1 MKLLHNAR
9 IHTLDPARPEA
20 SALAIE
26 NERIISVGGE
36 ELLAEFEN
44 IECEDMDGRFILP
57 GLIDAHI
64 HLQLYALSLNKVDC
78 EAENKDQL
86 LHRISE
92 RVHQTPPG
100 DWVLGHGWNQN
111 IWGGS
116 WPCAADLDAV
126 SPQNPVYLTAKS
138 LHASWANTAALKLA
152 GISLSNPDSMDGRLQ
167 LDKRGSP
174 TGIFFE
180 NAVNLIEAVIPETSP
195 AALAACFRQ
204 VIAGM
209 WRMGL
214 TGVHDFDGRTCFQA
228 LQMLH
233 ERGELHFRVVKSIP
247 LDLLPQAADLGLR
260 AGFGDDLLRIGSVKL
275 FADGALGPRTG
286 AMLEAYVDE
295 PQNRGILLMDREQLF
310 EHGCLAA
317 RSGLGL
323 AVHAIG
329 DQAVHEV
336 LEGIARLRAYE
347 CEEGLPALRHRI
359 EHVQTIHPAD
369 AGRLANLGLIASMQP
384 THAPSDMLVADRA
397 LGERAAF
404 SYAWRTQLQHGVRL
418 AFGSDAPVESPNPF
432 KGLHAAVTRRR
443 ADGSPGSE
451 GWFPEQRLTIEEALN
466 AYTDGAAFAARMDH
480 CLGRLSA
487 GFLADLIVLEK
498 DPITCDPADLCFIQ
512 PVATMV
518 GGEWVWQS

>member
-1 MKLLHNAR
+1 MKLLYNAR
-9 IHTLDPARPEA
+9 IHTLDPVQPDA
-20 SALAIE
+20 SAIAIE
-26 NERIISVGGE
+26 NERIISVGGG

-44 IECEDMDGRFILP
+44 MEREDMDGRVILP
-57 GLIDAHI
+57 GMIDAHI

-78 EAENKDQL
+78 EAENKDQI
-86 LHRISE
+86 LHRVSE
-92 RVHQTPPG
+92 RVRLTPPG

-111 IWGGS
+111 TWGGS

-138 LHASWANTAALKLA
+138 LHASWANTAALTLA
-152 GISLSNPDSMDGRLQ
+152 GISKSSPDSMDGRIQ

-180 NAVNLIEAVIPETSP
+180 NAANLFEAVIPETGP
-195 AALAACFRQ
+195 AALAASIQQ

-260 AGFGDDLLRIGSVKL
+260 TGFGDDFLRIGSVKL
-275 FADGALGPRTG
+275 FADGALGPHTG
-286 AMLEAYVDE
+286 AMLEAYIDE
-295 PQNRGILLMDREQLF
+295 PRNRGILIMDNEQLF

-317 RSGLGL
+317 ESGLSL

-329 DQAVHEV
+329 DRAVHEV
-336 LEGIARLRAYE
+336 LEGFARLRAYE
-347 CEEGLPALRHRI
+347 CENGLPALRHRI

-369 AGRLANLGLIASMQP
+369 AGRLANLNLIASMQP
-384 THAPSDMLVADRA
+384 THAPSDMLIADRA
-397 LGERAAF
+397 LGGRAAY
-404 SYAWRTQLQHGVRL
+404 SYAWRTQLQNGVRL

-432 KGLHAAVTRRR
+432 RGLHAAVTRCRV
-443 ADGSPGSE
+443 DGSPGRE
-451 GWFPEQRLTIEEALN
+451 GWFPEQRLTVDEALEAFTN
-466 AYTDGAAFAARMDH
+466 GAAFVAGLDH

-498 DPITCDPADLCFIQ
+498 DPLTCDPADLYFIQ
-512 PVATMV
+512 PVSTMV
-518 GGEWVWQS
+518 GGEWVWQV